1 MEPFAV
7 ILMKKDKETGF
18 FEAEIGSY
26 NVVSMGEYLDSI
38 FVIDKEEEDIV
49 HLRLTTDKPVKD
61 WEYSAIYDYYDEDK
75 IAALDFVIK
84 IEEIEDE
91 YDPLWEVTFRLS
103 ESIEETGDQL
113 AEVLEIQNLELEDV
127 FNEIKGKEEEY
138 K

>member
-26 NVVSMGEYLDSI
+26 NVVSMGEYLASI
-38 FVIDKEEEDIV
+38 FVIDKEEEDIF

-103 ESIEETGDQL
+103 ESIEETEDQL
-113 AEVLEIQNLELEDV
+113 AEVLEIHHLELEDV